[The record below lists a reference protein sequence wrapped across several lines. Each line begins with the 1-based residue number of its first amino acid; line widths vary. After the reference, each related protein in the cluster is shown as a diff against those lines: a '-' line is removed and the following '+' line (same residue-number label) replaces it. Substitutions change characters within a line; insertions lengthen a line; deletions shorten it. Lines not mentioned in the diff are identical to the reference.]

1 MLRDD
6 FAVFILTHGRADN
19 VVTADTL
26 KRQKYSGKV
35 YFIIDNEDDEAE
47 LYREKFGAENVIMF
61 DKAAAVARADTMAAL
76 WPARTGDDYLDIITF
91 QRGDKTALT
100 KNFSLYEFEC
110 PCGCTAQMIDR
121 ELVEKMQALRDKLG
135 KKVKVTSGYRC
146 VKHNASKDVGGSKQ
160 SRHLYG
166 IAADWRTDNRSVN
179 PVALGILAQKAG
191 FGGIGIY
198 WHSKAAIVHTDTRGG
213 KATWLCTSP
222 GVYPS
227 TTYNAFIL
235 PTIKQ
240 GCSGAANRSATIML
254 QKLLKVKADG
264 SFGPGTTA
272 ALMDAQRKHGLVA
285 DGICG
290 PKSWTAL
297 SGADKY
303 M

>member
-1 MLRDD
+1 M
-6 FAVFILTHGRADN
+6 
-19 VVTADTL
+19 
-26 KRQKYSGKV
+26 
-35 YFIIDNEDDEAE
+35 
-47 LYREKFGAENVIMF
+47 
-61 DKAAAVARADTMAAL
+61 
-76 WPARTGDDYLDIITF
+76 DIITF

-198 WHSKAAIVHTDTRGG
+198 WHS
-213 KATWLCTSP
+213 
-222 GVYPS
+222 

-303 M
+303 L